1 MRNHL
6 SRAPLHAL
14 LAATLLLASCATG
27 RPRAPAASTRIEPSS
42 LIIRNN
48 HWSDV
53 TIWVMTGGQRNR
65 LGTVTAARSARFTFP
80 RYTLNYSG
88 EVRLIANALADARP
102 LVTETIVLRPGSVV
116 EWTLESSLQRSS
128 LAVY

>member
-1 MRNHL
+1 MRHHFT
-6 SRAPLHAL
+6 RVPLLTL
-14 LAATLLLASCATG
+14 LAATLLLAGCTTG
-27 RPRAPAASTRIEPSS
+27 RRSTPAGSARIEPSS

-102 LVTETIVLRPGSVV
+102 LVTETIVLQPGSVV